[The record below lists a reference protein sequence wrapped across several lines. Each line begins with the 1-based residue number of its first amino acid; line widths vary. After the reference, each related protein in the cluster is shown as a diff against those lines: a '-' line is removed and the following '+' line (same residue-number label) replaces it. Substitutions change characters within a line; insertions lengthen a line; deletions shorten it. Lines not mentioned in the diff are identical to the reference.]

1 MSRKKNP
8 HPLDPATLTEGLPAL
23 VPAQRAA
30 DFLGVTDRTLR
41 TWARRG
47 RIRVLRTAKGGSG
60 RVLVPRAELER
71 VLELMLVPDSPG
83 GA

>member
-1 MSRKKNP
+1 MTRKKKPN
-8 HPLDPATLTEGLPAL
+8 PLDPSSMVEGLPAL

-30 DFLGVTDRTLR
+30 EFLGVSTRTLR
-41 TWARRG
+41 TWATRG

-71 VLELMLVPDSPG
+71 VLGLMLELPAGDVG
-83 GA
+83 